1 MKKNSIE
8 WFLPNKKSFVSPTH
22 YRAMKK
28 TALINSWSDIL
39 HSEFEKNYMVS
50 LSEFLKR
57 EKARKKIIY
66 PPDELIFKALNS
78 TDFKD
83 VKVVILGQDPYHG
96 AGQANGLSFSVC
108 NKVKKPPSLK
118 NIFKELESDLG
129 LPVPDGGNLIAWSL
143 QGVLLLNSVL
153 TVEHGKPGSHEE
165 KGWEQF
171 TDKILEEIVL
181 KKKNIVFI
189 LWGKKAQKKIG
200 IIENNSHLIIKSPH
214 PSPFSAN
221 KGFFGSRPFS
231 KTNKFLCSHNM
242 GTVDW
247 VSRDID

>member
-1 MKKNSIE
+1 MV
-8 WFLPNKKSFVSPTH
+8 FPNKKCFVFPTH
-22 YRAMKK
+22 YQAMKK

-50 LSEFLKR
+50 LSEFLKKER
-57 EKARKKIIY
+57 ARKKIIY
-66 PPDELIFKALNS
+66 PPERFIFNSLNS

-108 NKVKKPPSLK
+108 DTVKKPPSLI
-118 NIFKELESDLG
+118 NIYRELESDLG

-171 TDKILEEIVL
+171 TDKILEEIVF

-200 IIENNSHLIIKSPH
+200 IIENSSHLIIKSPH

>member
-1 MKKNSIE
+1 MV
-8 WFLPNKKSFVSPTH
+8 FQNKKCFVLPTH
-22 YRAMKK
+22 HPAMKK

-39 HSEFEKNYMVS
+39 HCEFEKNYMVS
-50 LSEFLKR
+50 LSEFLKKER
-57 EKARKKIIY
+57 ARKKIIY
-66 PPDELIFKALNS
+66 PPEKLIFNSLNS

-108 NKVKKPPSLK
+108 DKIKKPPSLK
-118 NIFKELESDLG
+118 NIFRELESDIG
-129 LPVPDGGNLIAWSL
+129 LPVSGGGNLISWSL

-165 KGWEQF
+165 KGWEKF
-171 TDKILEEIVL
+171 TDKILQEIAL
-181 KKKNIVFI
+181 KKRNIVFI

-200 IIENNSHLIIKSPH
+200 IIENSCHLIIKSAH
-214 PSPFSAN
+214 PSPFSAD

-231 KTNKFLCSHNM
+231 KTNKFLYSHNID
-242 GTVDW
+242 TVDW
-247 VSRDID
+247 KVR